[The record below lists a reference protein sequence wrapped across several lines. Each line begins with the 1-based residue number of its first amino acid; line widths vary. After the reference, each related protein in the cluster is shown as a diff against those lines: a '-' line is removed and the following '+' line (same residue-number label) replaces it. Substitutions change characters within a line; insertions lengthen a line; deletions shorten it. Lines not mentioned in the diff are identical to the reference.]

1 MTKREQGKA
10 DRRRRI
16 TAAARDLIRETG
28 DTGLSMRAIAA
39 RAEVSL
45 STPYN
50 LFGSKRAIVL
60 AVLEDIDDFH
70 ERFSRLQDVDAV
82 ERIFQAVS
90 ITIGYY
96 ADDPAFYK
104 TLWTALLDSSGKD
117 ERTAL
122 LTPERKAF
130 WMALVSAAV
139 REGALRPEID
149 VELMTRALDLTFA
162 AVMLTW
168 VFEATRPEELEP
180 SVGYGYAL
188 TLAGAATD
196 AWRDRLAAKAAEFQ
210 DRLAGLRLSAAAA

>member
-1 MTKREQGKA
+1 MTKREEGKA

-60 AVLEDIDDFH
+60 AVLEDIDDFNA
-70 ERFSRLQDVDAV
+70 RFARLQGVGAI

-90 ITIGYY
+90 ITVGYY
-96 ADDPAFYK
+96 VEDQDFYR

-130 WMALVSAAV
+130 WMALVADAV
-139 REGALRPEID
+139 REGALRPDID
-149 VELMTRALDLTFA
+149 VELLTRNLDLTFA

-168 VFEATRPEELEP
+168 VFEATQPEELEP
-180 SVGYGYAL
+180 SAGYGYAL
-188 TLAGAATD
+188 ALAGAATD
-196 AWRDRLAAKAAEFQ
+196 AWRARLTAKAGEYQ
-210 DRLAGLRLSAAAA
+210 DALLELRRVEAAA

>member
-1 MTKREQGKA
+1 MTRREEGKA

-60 AVLEDIDDFH
+60 AVLDDIDDFAA
-70 ERFSRLQDVDAV
+70 RFGKMQGVDAI

-96 ADDPAFYK
+96 AADPEFYK

-130 WMALVSAAV
+130 WMALVGEAV
-139 REGALRPEID
+139 RAGALAAEVDID
-149 VELMTRALDLTFA
+149 LMTRNLDLTFA
-162 AVMLTW
+162 ATMLTW
-168 VFEATRPEELEP
+168 VFEATSPQELEP

-188 TLAGAATD
+188 ALAGAATD
-196 AWRDRLAAKAAEFQ
+196 AWRPKLLAKAMEYQ
-210 DRLAGLRLSAAAA
+210 DRLAELQRVAAAA

>member
-1 MTKREQGKA
+1 MTRREEGKA

-60 AVLEDIDDFH
+60 AVLDDIDDFQA
-70 ERFSRLQDVDAV
+70 RFARMQGVDAI

-96 ADDPAFYK
+96 AADPEFYK

-130 WMALVSAAV
+130 WMALVAEAV
-139 REGALRPEID
+139 RAGALGAEVD
-149 VELMTRALDLTFA
+149 VELMTRNLDLTFA
-162 AVMLTW
+162 ATMLTW
-168 VFEATRPEELEP
+168 VFEATGAEALEP

-188 TLAGAATD
+188 ALAGAATD
-196 AWRDRLAAKAAEFQ
+196 AWRPRLLAKALEYQDQLAELQ
-210 DRLAGLRLSAAAA
+210 RMAAAA